1 MLECHVLQW
10 KSLIYYSDY
19 QKNHAD
25 LDAERYADN
34 LVCYLGNARSV
45 KSVTLTIWMCYT
57 DCQWHLCSWIIL
69 KKQRVSW
76 LGSILLHFG

>member
-1 MLECHVLQW
+1 MSCTTMKESHLLFR
-10 KSLIYYSDY
+10 L
-19 QKNHAD
+19 QKNHVD
-25 LDAERYADN
+25 LEAERYADN
-34 LVCYLGNARSV
+34 LICYLGNARSI